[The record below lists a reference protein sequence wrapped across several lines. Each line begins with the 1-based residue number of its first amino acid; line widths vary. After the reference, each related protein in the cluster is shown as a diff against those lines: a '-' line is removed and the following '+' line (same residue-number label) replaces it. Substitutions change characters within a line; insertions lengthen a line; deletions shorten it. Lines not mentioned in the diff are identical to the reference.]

1 MCVYRQLMWSM
12 CDEAVTEQV
21 QRQNSEYQ
29 ESLIKRISVLEEQWN
44 ELAKVN
50 EEQAQKLQQQQQPVA
65 STSDT
70 GQHLLI
76 ILMI

>member
-1 MCVYRQLMWSM
+1 MWSV
-12 CDEAVTEQV
+12 CDEAVAEQV

>member
-1 MCVYRQLMWSM
+1 MWSM